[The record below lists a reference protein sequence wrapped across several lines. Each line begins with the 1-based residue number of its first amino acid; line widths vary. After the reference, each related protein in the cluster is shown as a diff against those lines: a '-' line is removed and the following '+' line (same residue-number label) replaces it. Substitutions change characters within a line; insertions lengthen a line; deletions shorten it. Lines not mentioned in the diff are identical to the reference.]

1 MMFTII
7 KTSRDKYHDE
17 IEVSTLEELIKWINN
32 QKYECIVS
40 DGLIEIYDDYRE

>member
-1 MMFTII
+1 MFTII
-7 KTSRDKYHDE
+7 KTSSDKYRDE

-32 QKYECIVS
+32 QKHECIVS